1 MLKSRCTPHA
11 CVWPMKC
18 SEIIR
23 CCVAI
28 LEEKIFCRFCR
39 VVIFFLL
46 KTVHSLSYNYTM
58 IALVNV
64 RTTWCQK
71 VLVLYFATILFVP
84 LSSARMMPSLHCH
97 RSQPI
102 SVLTK
107 NSCKIHTLDI
117 LVTLTVCQRL
127 LEHACHKVPNQP
139 GSRGNV
145 IPVRIMAV

>member
-1 MLKSRCTPHA
+1 
-11 CVWPMKC
+11 
-18 SEIIR
+18 
-23 CCVAI
+23 
-28 LEEKIFCRFCR
+28 
-39 VVIFFLL
+39 
-46 KTVHSLSYNYTM
+46 M
-58 IALVNV
+58 IALVNA

-97 RSQPI
+97 RCQPI

-127 LEHACHKVPNQP
+127 LEHACQSSESTGTTWQCDPCANRGSINCYICASRWTNQISLLIIVLLFIIEFIDRTNPVFVMLKCAQQTIENKKVCFCF
-139 GSRGNV
+139 
-145 IPVRIMAV
+145 